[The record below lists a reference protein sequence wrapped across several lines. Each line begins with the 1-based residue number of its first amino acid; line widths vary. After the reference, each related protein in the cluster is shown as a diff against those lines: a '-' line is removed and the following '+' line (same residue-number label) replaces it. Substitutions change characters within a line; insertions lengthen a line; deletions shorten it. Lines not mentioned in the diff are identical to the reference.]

1 MKRKE
6 RLLEDES
13 LSMTFT
19 NFTFS
24 TLASISLA
32 TVLQVP
38 LKASQ
43 MPSADFR
50 DFVVSVES
58 VEQEPYN
65 FGIVNEIIG
74 ASALYDLGVVGWNAK
89 IANIESAQPWLEH
102 DAFTNT
108 ILGETF
114 TPDGALSE
122 SRAHA
127 TATASILASLGPED
141 DEGYYSYLYCGI
153 APRAELN
160 SASIAS
166 KINEDE
172 SFEIDENAFY
182 SAYKHFFL
190 DSPVDVISSSWGA
203 TYSEPEL
210 DEISHLM
217 DAFIAKAQNVTMV
230 AAAGN
235 AGEDGTNSVGSPA
248 KAFNTISVGALTN
261 PNNFDKVAPF
271 SSHGPCYFYNPIT
284 NEVVKNALVGVDIVA
299 PGEYVGGA
307 AFDDSLAVA
316 DRPKDE
322 VYAVSGTSFA
332 APIVAGAAAL
342 LCDAGK
348 ILEADP
354 DAIAKGWSEKARDA
368 RVIKAVLLNSAV
380 KPNDWTNNASLQNG
394 VLVTTQA
401 LDYNYGA
408 GILNV
413 EKALEQYTNF
423 TDKSA
428 WLTNT
433 IFMGMEISYD
443 LGILEAGDTFTST
456 LVWFA
461 QNSAEFAET
470 YSDALISDYALSNL
484 DLELC
489 MSIGDD
495 IVCIA
500 SSEAQ
505 YSTVEHIYLTLE
517 ETANYY
523 IKVAF
528 DSMVYGQLS
537 SEEFALAWSVVP
549 EPADMAFTFALLAI
563 LLAIFRRKKR
573 F

>member
-1 MKRKE
+1 M
-6 RLLEDES
+6 
-13 LSMTFT
+13 
-19 NFTFS
+19 
-24 TLASISLA
+24 
-32 TVLQVP
+32 
-38 LKASQ
+38 
-43 MPSADFR
+43 
-50 DFVVSVES
+50 
-58 VEQEPYN
+58 
-65 FGIVNEIIG
+65 
-74 ASALYDLGVVGWNAK
+74 
-89 IANIESAQPWLEH
+89 
-102 DAFTNT
+102 
-108 ILGETF
+108 
-114 TPDGALSE
+114 
-122 SRAHA
+122 
-127 TATASILASLGPED
+127 
-141 DEGYYSYLYCGI
+141 
-153 APRAELN
+153 
-160 SASIAS
+160 
-166 KINEDE
+166 
-172 SFEIDENAFY
+172 
-182 SAYKHFFL
+182 
-190 DSPVDVISSSWGA
+190 DVISSSWGA

-271 SSHGPCYFYNPIT
+271 SSHGPCDFYNPIT

-342 LCDAGK
+342 LCDASK

-428 WLTNT
+428 WLTST

-443 LGILEAGDTFTST
+443 LGILEAGDTLTST

-505 YSTVEHIYLTLE
+505 FSTVEHIYLTLE